1 MSFLQPLLLFAL
13 PLALLPVIVHLIHQ
27 HRRRTVPWAAMMFLR
42 RAQRMNRGFSRLR
55 RWLILAFRML
65 AILALLLMAARPLA
79 GGLLGLTGG
88 APQTVIVLLDRSAS
102 MEQTHLT
109 TGLSKREAG
118 LNRLVEA
125 MGEAYRG
132 RSRVILIDSATG
144 EPQQVASAEA
154 LTDLPSTWAT
164 DTTSDIP
171 GLLQSSLE
179 YIVDNQTGRTDVWL
193 LSDLQA
199 TTWEAGGGRWD
210 TLRQAFQELPGVRF
224 NLLCYPEPAVNN
236 LAVAVDRV
244 TRREGRDQAELVI
257 DLDVVRTNGGASPTG
272 EGDDDGSGAP
282 GAGAG
287 PGAPAQEIPLRFVIN
302 GVTTVVPID
311 LRDQQ
316 ASLRGHVIP
325 IDRTL
330 ERGWGRVELPAD
342 SQPSDNVWH
351 FVFDRPPVMSSAIVT
366 DDPDAMLPVRAAL
379 SSPAD
384 SAREYE
390 STVYG
395 PERTAEIDWE
405 QTALIV
411 WHAPLPGADDLVK
424 RQLENHL
431 AAGRSILFFPPGDL
445 SGAGDEF
452 LGVSWGGWN
461 EVASSESM
469 QVAGWRNDTGL
480 LANTRDG
487 TALPV
492 GEIELLSWRGI
503 EVNGATVTPLARLEN
518 QQPLLLRV
526 TPDQTE
532 AGAQGEVY
540 FVSTLPGTRSST
552 LARDGVVLYAMLHR
566 ALASGGD
573 TLGLAQQRFAAAG
586 VLGDSEQARDWR
598 PVEAANGGN
607 GEAVPTELLG
617 LRAGVLSDGE
627 RMLALNR
634 PPEEDQPR
642 RLGISTVEERF
653 EGIDHR
659 IIVDALED
667 DTSLAS
673 EIWRTFLLLMAA
685 ALILEALLSM
695 PSRVQ
700 PQARTQGQAAGGSS
714 GSSAEGGADAA
725 GDRPQPAAT
734 S

>member
-102 MEQTHLT
+102 MEQTHLA

-125 MGEAYRG
+125 MREAYRG

-144 EPQQVASAEA
+144 EPLEVGTAEQ

-164 DTTSDIP
+164 DTTADIP
-171 GLLQSSLE
+171 GLLQAALE

-210 TLRQAFQELPGVRF
+210 TLRQAFVELPGVRF

-244 TRREGRDQAELVI
+244 SRRDGRDQAELVI
-257 DLDVVRTNGGASPTG
+257 DLDIVRTDAGAPAAADGDTG
-272 EGDDDGSGAP
+272 PDQVP
-282 GAGAG
+282 GAGAS
-287 PGAPAQEIPLRFVIN
+287 AQEVPLRFVIN
-302 GVTTVVPID
+302 GVTTVVPVD

-325 IDRTL
+325 IDRTV

-351 FVFDRPPVMSSAIVT
+351 FVFDRPPVMASAIVT
-366 DDPDAMLPVRAAL
+366 EDANAMLPVRAAL
-379 SSPAD
+379 SAPAD
-384 SAREYE
+384 STREYE
-390 STVYG
+390 AAVFT
-395 PERTAEIDWE
+395 PDRTAEIEWD

-411 WHAPLPGADDLVK
+411 WHAPLPARDELVR

-431 AAGRSILFFPPGDL
+431 AAGRSILFFPPGGL
-445 SGAGDEF
+445 SETGDEF

-461 EVASSESM
+461 EVASSEAM

-492 GEIELLSWRGI
+492 GEIELLSWRDI
-503 EVNGATVTPLARLEN
+503 AVNGATVTPLARLEN
-518 QQPLLLRV
+518 QQPLLLRA
-526 TPDQTE
+526 TPDDGE
-532 AGAQGEVY
+532 VGAQGNAY
-540 FVSTLPGTRSST
+540 FIATLPGTRTST

-566 ALASGGD
+566 ALATGGD
-573 TLGLAQQRFAAAG
+573 TLGLAQQRFAATG
-586 VLGDSEQARDWR
+586 VLGDDEQAGNWR
-598 PVEAANGGN
+598 PLEAAAGDA
-607 GEAVPTELLG
+607 EATPTELLG

-627 RMLALNR
+627 RLLALNR

-642 RLGISTVEERF
+642 RLGLSTLEERF

-659 IIVDALED
+659 IIVDTLED

-695 PSRVQ
+695 P
-700 PQARTQGQAAGGSS
+700 ART
-714 GSSAEGGADAA
+714 
-725 GDRPQPAAT
+725 RPQPAAGT
-734 S
+734 AAEGATTGDGTPTAAS